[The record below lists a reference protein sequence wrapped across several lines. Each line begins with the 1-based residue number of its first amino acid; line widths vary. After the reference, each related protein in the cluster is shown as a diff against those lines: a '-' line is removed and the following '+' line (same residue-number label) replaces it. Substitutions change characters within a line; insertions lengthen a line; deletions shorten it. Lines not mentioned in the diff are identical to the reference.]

1 MSLTRYAEKL
11 PLVQEHPARWLKIDA
26 ALVQGCASCSWRL
39 PVPHS
44 DGTTHTNGGRHPSKP
59 HIANSW
65 NKSSSGERVGP
76 SHAEKKLG
84 AARGMV
90 GKHGVGEV
98 MGAAPPIGRRGV
110 EEVVEREPAEFPSRR
125 EEKTEWRA
133 TSRPEKQRG
142 THTTED
148 ANGRGLFERSGTCK
162 YITSGY
168 CHVDQRPLCQRAHPF
183 QDLCAAAP
191 QFSLSTASLTG
202 FAATRG
208 RIPCVCV

>member
-11 PLVQEHPARWLKIDA
+11 PLVQKHPARWLKIDA

-90 GKHGVGEV
+90 GKHGMGEV
-98 MGAAPPIGRRGV
+98 MGAAPPNGRRGV
-110 EEVVEREPAEFPSRR
+110 EEVVERDTIKELDLWTNKRALPTSA
-125 EEKTEWRA
+125 KTSMTTPDGKWNTYA
-133 TSRPEKQRG
+133 HTS
-142 THTTED
+142 
-148 ANGRGLFERSGTCK
+148 S
-162 YITSGY
+162 
-168 CHVDQRPLCQRAHPF
+168 
-183 QDLCAAAP
+183 
-191 QFSLSTASLTG
+191 
-202 FAATRG
+202 
-208 RIPCVCV
+208 CVGA